1 MYFSKIIGIYFKIN
15 IDYLCIN
22 MIYYSKQ
29 LKREG
34 KKGIFME
41 KVQHVEEFGVKK
53 GYSVKQ
59 TLKFIIPSLIGVL
72 LFLVPLSVD
81 GTVTIGLG
89 VMADALQAAA
99 ADYIPLFIT
108 IVIVLSALASVWMKA
123 VPNTAA
129 KNSSF
134 LTALLDV
141 SPIWLVLRI
150 IGALFA
156 VLTLTE
162 LGPEVVWS
170 GLTGGT
176 VLFDLGPVL
185 MVWFL
190 FACLFMPLLLQF
202 GLMDFIG
209 TLVRKVMAPLF
220 KLPGRSS
227 IDALASWMGSGTV
240 GVLLTTQQYE
250 SGYYTKREAAVV
262 ATNFSIASIAFSLVI
277 ARFLNIDHLFV
288 QFYATVVVCGVVAAV
303 VCPRIPP
310 LSWKKDTY
318 YGPVGKQINEEVPE
332 GISTL
337 QWGFQK
343 AVEKADEVKSY
354 KTVVKNGVQNVTDIW
369 FSLIPLV
376 MALGTIALMIA
387 EFTPIFDYLS
397 YPFVPFLQL
406 LQIPEAQAA
415 APAMLVGF
423 ADMFLP
429 AVVGSGIESEL
440 TRFVIGVMSLS
451 QLIYMSEIGILLIK
465 SKIPVSLVQLFII
478 FIQRT
483 VITLPIAALMAHVF
497 FF

>member
-1 MYFSKIIGIYFKIN
+1 
-15 IDYLCIN
+15 
-22 MIYYSKQ
+22 
-29 LKREG
+29 
-34 KKGIFME
+34 ME
-41 KVQHVEEFGVKK
+41 KVQHVEQFGVKK

-59 TLKFIIPSLIGVL
+59 TLKFLVPSLIGVL

-89 VMADALQAAA
+89 VMADALQAAV

-108 IVIVLSALASVWMKA
+108 AVVVLSALATVWIKSVPINA
-123 VPNTAA
+123 V

-134 LTALLDV
+134 LTGLLDV

-150 IGALFA
+150 FGAIFA

-162 LGPEVVWS
+162 LGPEVIWS

-185 MVWFL
+185 MVLFL

-209 TLVRKVMAPLF
+209 TVVRKVMAPLF

-277 ARFLNIDHLFV
+277 ARFLSIDHMFV

-318 YGPVGKQINEEVPE
+318 YGPVGKQINEEVPD

-343 AVEKADEVKSY
+343 AVEKAEGVKSY
-354 KTVVKNGVQNVTDIW
+354 KSVVKSGVQNVIDIW

-397 YPFVPFLQL
+397 YPFVPLLQV

-465 SKIPVSLVQLFII
+465 SKIPVSFGQLFII
-478 FIQRT
+478 FVQRT
-483 VITLPIAALMAHVF
+483 VITLPIAALMAHVLF
-497 FF
+497 F

>member
-1 MYFSKIIGIYFKIN
+1 
-15 IDYLCIN
+15 
-22 MIYYSKQ
+22 
-29 LKREG
+29 
-34 KKGIFME
+34 ME
-41 KVQHVEEFGVKK
+41 KVQHAEQFDVKK

-59 TLKFIIPSLIGVL
+59 TLKFLIPSIIGVL

-89 VMADALQAAA
+89 VMADALQGAT
-99 ADYIPLFIT
+99 ADYIPMFIT
-108 IVIVLSALASVWMKA
+108 IVIVLSAVASVWIKVA
-123 VPNTAA
+123 PNNTA

-150 IGALFA
+150 IGAVFA

-162 LGPEVVWS
+162 LGPEVVRS

-288 QFYATVVVCGVVAAV
+288 QFYATVVVCGIVAAV

-310 LSWKKDTY
+310 LSLKKDTY
-318 YGPVGKQINEEVPE
+318 YAPVGKQIDEEVPE

-343 AVEKADEVKSY
+343 AVEKAEEVKSY
-354 KTVVKNGVQNVTDIW
+354 KSVVRSGVQNVIDIW

-376 MALGTIALMIA
+376 MALGTIALMVA

-465 SKIPVSLVQLFII
+465 SKIPLSVVQLFVI

-483 VITLPIAALMAHVF
+483 VITLPIAAIMAHVLF
-497 FF
+497 F